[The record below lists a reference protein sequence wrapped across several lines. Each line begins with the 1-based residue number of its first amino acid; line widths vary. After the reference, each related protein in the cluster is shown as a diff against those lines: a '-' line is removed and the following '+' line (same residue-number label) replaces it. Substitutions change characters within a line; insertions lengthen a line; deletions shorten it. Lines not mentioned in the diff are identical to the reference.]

1 MPAESKRA
9 RAAERV
15 SIHESIEGTAT
26 MSAKAEDAMFTH
38 VLIPT
43 DGSKLSDKAIEKG
56 VKFAK
61 QIGAKVTWFYAVPEF
76 RTFTGIAEMLEQ
88 TAGGYKTSA
97 KKEAGKMLDALRQ
110 RAETAGV
117 QCDAE
122 AVFSD
127 YPHEAIISMARKK
140 KCDLIVMASHG
151 RRGLSGVLLGSE
163 TQKVLTHS
171 KLPVLVLR

>member
-1 MPAESKRA
+1 
-9 RAAERV
+9 
-15 SIHESIEGTAT
+15 
-26 MSAKAEDAMFTH
+26 MSTKAKDAMFKH

-43 DGSKLSDKAIEKG
+43 DGSKLSDKAIDKG

-61 QIGAKVTWFYAVPEF
+61 QIGAKVTGFHAIPEF

-88 TAGGYKTSA
+88 TAGQYKATA
-97 KKEAGKMLDALRQ
+97 KVEAGKILDALR
-110 RAETAGV
+110 RVAEKAGV
-117 QCDAE
+117 ECNGE
-122 AVFSD
+122 TVFSD
-127 YPHEAIISMARKK
+127 YPHEAIISVAQRR

-151 RRGLSGVLLGSE
+151 RRGLRGVLLGSE